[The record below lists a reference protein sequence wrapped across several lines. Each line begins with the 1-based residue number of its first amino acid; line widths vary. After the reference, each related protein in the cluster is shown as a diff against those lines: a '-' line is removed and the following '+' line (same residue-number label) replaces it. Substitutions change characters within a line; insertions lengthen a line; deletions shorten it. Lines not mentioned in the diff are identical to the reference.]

1 MQFACYIRNTRRIA
15 LLPGTSFE
23 DSFRFSTDS
32 LWQRAW
38 NERISPY
45 IDTYAADKKA
55 LIDQIIRDPG
65 YTLFDN
71 YFSVIT
77 FDAYKS
83 CEIMDIPKAYDPKA
97 FAYAFAKDSPY
108 LPIFNYYLHL
118 LRESGSIDQ
127 IMERYVSDEEPACT
141 ESSGEAL
148 GFDNCFT
155 AFILLL
161 SGFVAAAVLF
171 LVEWKLPLAYFH
183 DSDPGGDDD
192 RRPVAWKKPA
202 PVLSDDEKNRKIAK
216 LQLELRL
223 LKMDMKR
230 MSH

>member
-1 MQFACYIRNTRRIA
+1 M
-15 LLPGTSFE
+15 PGTSFA
-23 DSFRFSTDS
+23 DSFKFSTDA

-45 IDTYAADKKA
+45 IDTYAQNKEA
-55 LIDQIIRDPG
+55 LINQIIQDPA
-65 YTLFDN
+65 YTLYDN

-83 CEIMDIPKAYDPKA
+83 CEIIDIPKAYDPKA

-118 LRESGSIDQ
+118 LRESGSINQ
-127 IMERYVSDEEPACT
+127 IMERYVSDEAPACT

-161 SGFVAAAVLF
+161 TGFIVAAVLF
-171 LVEWKLPLAYFH
+171 LIERKLPLTYFH
-183 DSDPGGDDD
+183 DKDEADDNV
-192 RRPVAWKKPA
+192 RGAWTSKQS
-202 PVLSDDEKNRKIAK
+202 LSHEEKDRKIAK

-230 MSH
+230 MSHK